1 MTFTSKV
8 NFNSPVYIPQ
18 MGEAS
23 AIANIAPSNRFR
35 AGHQERIIMSKQD
48 EAQNKFTNRLIN
60 ETSPYLL
67 QHAHNPV
74 DWYAWDEEAFDR
86 ARREDKPI
94 LLSIGYR
101 ACHWCHVMEDESFED
116 EAIARLMNDNF
127 INIKVDRE
135 ERPDLDAIYMN
146 AVQMMTG
153 SGGWPMTVF
162 LTPDGKPFYGGTYF
176 PPVDR
181 YGMPGFPRVL
191 ISVAEAYRAQRNEIE
206 NSAEGM
212 VGELNRL
219 DRIGAPKER
228 QEGELSYEI
237 ADHAATQLARTLD
250 PVHGG
255 FGNKPKFPPSM
266 ALEFLL
272 RHYNRTKDSGALKAV
287 ELTLNEMARGGMYD
301 QLGGGFHRYSV
312 DEKWLVPHFE
322 KMLYDN
328 ALLSRVYTDAFLATG
343 NEFYKRVAVETLDYV
358 AREMTDSQGGFY
370 STQDADSEGEEG
382 KFFVWTP
389 EEVTALLGAEDA
401 RLFNRYFDISEV
413 GNFEGH
419 NIAHVAE
426 DMDAIARL
434 MKVSPERLAEAV
446 ERGRKVLFEAREKR
460 VKPYRD
466 EKILTAWNGLM
477 TRSFAEASRAFDRND
492 YLEIATRNADFILT
506 KLRRD
511 GRLLRTHKDG
521 ESKLNGYLEDYAY
534 LIDGLLSLYE
544 ASFDTRWFEE
554 ARSLTETMIAQFW
567 DADEGGFFFTSAD
580 HEKLITRSKDFYDNA
595 IPSGNSAGAG
605 ALIRLALLT
614 GEDRYRSMAE
624 TILRLMKQGMM
635 RAPSAFGR
643 MLSALDMF
651 LASAYEIAII
661 GAPEAPETRAMV
673 DVVFKRYLP
682 NKVVAFAPDADSK
695 ASRTIKLLEGRD
707 RIEGQPATYVCR
719 QFYCQAPQTRA
730 EGLAEMLNAG

>member
-1 MTFTSKV
+1 MEIKH
-8 NFNSPVYIPQ
+8 FN
-18 MGEAS
+18 
-23 AIANIAPSNRFR
+23 
-35 AGHQERIIMSKQD
+35 QD
-48 EAQNKFTNRLIN
+48 GTPKYTNHLIN

-74 DWYAWDEEAFDR
+74 DWYAWNEEALDH
-86 ARREDKPI
+86 AQREDKPI

-116 EAIARLMNDNF
+116 EAIAQLMNDNF

-162 LTPDGKPFYGGTYF
+162 MTPDGKPFYGGTYF

-191 ISVAEAYRAQRNEIE
+191 ISVAEAYRAQRDEIE
-206 NSAEGM
+206 NSANGM
-212 VGELNRL
+212 VGELKRL
-219 DRIGAPKER
+219 DRIVAPKGA
-228 QEGELSYEI
+228 QEGELSYEL
-237 ADHAATQLARTLD
+237 ADQAATNLARMLD

-272 RHYNRTKDSGALKAV
+272 RHYHRTKDAGALKAV
-287 ELTLNEMARGGMYD
+287 ELTLDNMARGGMYD

-328 ALLSRVYTDAFLATG
+328 ALLSRIYTDAFLATG
-343 NEFYKRVAVETLDYV
+343 NEFYKRIAVETLDYV
-358 AREMTDSQGGFY
+358 AREMTDKDGGFY

-389 EEVTALLGAEDA
+389 EEVKALLGEEDA
-401 RLFNRYFDISEV
+401 RLFNRYFDVSES
-413 GNFEGH
+413 GNFEDH
-419 NIAHVAE
+419 NILHIDE
-426 DMDAIARL
+426 DMDVIARL
-434 MKVSPERLAEAV
+434 MKVSPERLVEV
-446 ERGRKVLFEAREKR
+446 IERGRKILFDAREKR
-460 VKPYRD
+460 IKPYRD

-477 TRSFAEASRAFDRND
+477 MRSFAEASRAFDRKD
-492 YLEIATRNADFILT
+492 YLEIVIRNADFLLT

-511 GRLLRTHKDG
+511 GRLLRTYKDG
-521 ESKLNGYLEDYAY
+521 ESKLNGYHEDYAY
-534 LIDGLLSLYE
+534 VIDGLLSLYE
-544 ASFDTRWFEE
+544 ASFDSRWFEE
-554 ARSLTETMIAQFW
+554 ARALAETMISQFW
-567 DADEGGFFFTSAD
+567 DAESGGFFFTSAD
-580 HEKLITRSKDFYDNA
+580 HEKLITRTKDFYDNA
-595 IPSGNSAGAG
+595 IPSGNSAAAS
-605 ALIRLALLT
+605 ALTRLALFT
-614 GEDRYRSMAE
+614 GEDRYRKMAE
-624 TILRLMKQGMM
+624 TILQLMKQAMM

-643 MLSALDMF
+643 MLSALDLF

-661 GAPEAPETRAMV
+661 GAPEAPETREIV

-682 NKVVAFAPDADSK
+682 NKVVAFAPGADSK
-695 ASRTIKLLEGRD
+695 ASEAIKLLEGRD
-707 RIEGQPATYVCR
+707 SIGGGATAYVCR
-719 QFYCQAPQTRA
+719 NFYCQAPQTSA
-730 EGLAEMLNAG
+730 EGLAEALNAN

>member
-1 MTFTSKV
+1 
-8 NFNSPVYIPQ
+8 
-18 MGEAS
+18 
-23 AIANIAPSNRFR
+23 
-35 AGHQERIIMSKQD
+35 MSKQD
-48 EAQNKFTNRLIN
+48 DAQHKFTNRLID

-74 DWYAWDEEAFDR
+74 DWHAWDEEAFDR

-116 EAIARLMNDNF
+116 EAIAQLMNDNF

-212 VGELNRL
+212 VGELKRL
-219 DRIGAPKER
+219 DRIVAPKGER
-228 QEGELSYEI
+228 EGELSYEI
-237 ADHAATQLARTLD
+237 ADHAATQLARALD

-272 RHYNRTKDSGALKAV
+272 RHYHRTKDAGALKAV
-287 ELTLNEMARGGMYD
+287 ELTLNNMARGGMYD

-343 NEFYKRVAVETLDYV
+343 NEFYKSVAVETLDYV

-401 RLFNRYFDISEV
+401 SLFNRYFDVSEV

-419 NIAHVAE
+419 NILHIDE
-426 DMDAIARL
+426 DIDVIARL
-434 MKVSPERLAEAV
+434 MKVSRERMAEAV
-446 ERGRKVLFEAREKR
+446 ERGRKILFEAREKR

-466 EKILTAWNGLM
+466 EKILTGWNGLM
-477 TRSFAEASRAFDRND
+477 IRSFAEASRAFDRND
-492 YLEIATRNADFILT
+492 YLKIAIRNADFLLT

-534 LIDGLLSLYE
+534 VVDGLLALYE
-544 ASFDTRWFEE
+544 ASFDPRWFEE
-554 ARSLTETMIAQFW
+554 AQALAGIMIAQFW
-567 DADEGGFFFTSAD
+567 DDEAGGFFFTSAD

-595 IPSGNSAGAG
+595 IPSGNSAAAA
-605 ALIRLALLT
+605 ALTRLALFT

-624 TILRLMKQGMM
+624 TILRLMKQAMM

-643 MLSALDMF
+643 MLSALDLF

-673 DVVFKRYLP
+673 DVIFKRYLP
-682 NKVVAFAPDADSK
+682 NKVVALAPEADSK
-695 ASRTIKLLEGRD
+695 PSRTIKLLEGRGKVD
-707 RIEGQPATYVCR
+707 GAATVYVCR
-719 QFYCQAPQTRA
+719 NFYCQAPQTSP
-730 EGLAEMLNAG
+730 EGLAEALNAN

>member
-1 MTFTSKV
+1 MEI
-8 NFNSPVYIPQ
+8 NHFN
-18 MGEAS
+18 
-23 AIANIAPSNRFR
+23 
-35 AGHQERIIMSKQD
+35 QD
-48 EAQNKFTNRLIN
+48 GTPKYTNHLIN

-74 DWYAWDEEAFDR
+74 DWHAWGEEAFTL
-86 ARREDKPI
+86 AQREDKPI

-101 ACHWCHVMEDESFED
+101 ACHWCHVQMDESFED
-116 EAIARLMNDNF
+116 EAIAQLMNDNF

-191 ISVAEAYRAQRNEIE
+191 ISVAEAYRAQRDEIE

-212 VGELNRL
+212 VGELKRL
-219 DRIGAPKER
+219 DRIAPPK
-228 QEGELSYEI
+228 GEPESELRYEI
-237 ADHAATQLARTLD
+237 ADQAATNLARALD
-250 PVHGG
+250 PINGG

-272 RHYNRTKDSGALKAV
+272 RHYHRTKDAGALKAV
-287 ELTLNEMARGGMYD
+287 ELTLNKMARGGMYD

-343 NEFYKRVAVETLDYV
+343 NEFYKRIAVETLDYV
-358 AREMTDSQGGFY
+358 TREMTDSEGGFY
-370 STQDADSEGEEG
+370 STQDADSEGIEG

-389 EEVTALLGAEDA
+389 EEVTALLGEEDA
-401 RLFNRYFDISEV
+401 RLFNRYFDVSEV
-413 GNFEGH
+413 GNFEDL
-419 NIAHVAE
+419 NILHIDE
-426 DMDAIARL
+426 ELDAIARL
-434 MKVSPERLAEAV
+434 MNVTPERLAEAV
-446 ERGRKVLFEAREKR
+446 ERGRKALFEEREKR
-460 VKPYRD
+460 IKPYRD

-477 TRSFAEASRAFDRND
+477 MRSFAEASRAFDRKD
-492 YLEIATRNADFILT
+492 YLEIAIGNADFILT
-506 KLRRD
+506 RLRRD
-511 GRLLRTHKDG
+511 GRLLRTSKDG

-534 LIDGLLSLYE
+534 LVDGLLSLYE
-544 ASFDTRWFEE
+544 ASFDLRWFEE
-554 ARSLTETMIAQFW
+554 ARELAETMITQFW
-567 DADEGGFFFTSAD
+567 DAEAAESGGFFFTSAD
-580 HEKLITRSKDFYDNA
+580 HEKLITRTKDFYDNA
-595 IPSGNSAGAG
+595 IPSGNSVAAF
-605 ALIRLALLT
+605 ALTRLALFT
-614 GEDRYRSMAE
+614 GEDRYRRMAE
-624 TILRLMKQGMM
+624 TIFRLMKPAMM

-643 MLSALDMF
+643 LLSALDLF

-661 GAPEAPETRAMV
+661 GEPEAPQTRAMV

-682 NKVVAFAPDADSK
+682 NKAVAFAPEADSK
-695 ASRTIKLLEGRD
+695 ASGAIKLLEGRG
-707 RIEGQPATYVCR
+707 RINGEATAYVCR
-719 QFYCQAPQTRA
+719 NFYCQAPQTRA
-730 EGLAEMLNAG
+730 EDLARALSEH

>member
-1 MTFTSKV
+1 MEIKH
-8 NFNSPVYIPQ
+8 FN
-18 MGEAS
+18 
-23 AIANIAPSNRFR
+23 
-35 AGHQERIIMSKQD
+35 QD
-48 EAQNKFTNRLIN
+48 GTPKYTNHLIN

-67 QHAHNPV
+67 QHSHNPV
-74 DWYAWDEEAFDR
+74 DWYAWNEEAFDR

-101 ACHWCHVMEDESFED
+101 ACHWCHVQMDESFEN
-116 EAIARLMNDNF
+116 EAIAQLMNDNF

-162 LTPDGKPFYGGTYF
+162 MTPEGKPFYGGTYF

-191 ISVAEAYRAQRNEIE
+191 ISVAEAYRAQRDEIE

-212 VGELNRL
+212 VGELKRL
-219 DRIGAPKER
+219 DRVVAPKGA

-237 ADHAATQLARTLD
+237 ADHAATNLARTLD

-272 RHYNRTKDSGALKAV
+272 RHYHRTKDAGALKAV
-287 ELTLNEMARGGMYD
+287 ELTLDKMARGGMYD

-358 AREMTDSQGGFY
+358 AREMTDKEGGFY

-389 EEVTALLGAEDA
+389 EEVATLLGEEDA
-401 RLFNRYFDISEV
+401 RLFNRYFDVSEV

-419 NIAHVAE
+419 NILHVDE
-426 DMDAIARL
+426 DIAVIARL
-434 MKVSPERLAEAV
+434 MKVSPERLAEV
-446 ERGRKVLFEAREKR
+446 IERGRKILFDAREKR

-477 TRSFAEASRAFDRND
+477 TRSFAEASRAFDRKD
-492 YLEIATRNADFILT
+492 YLEIAIRNADFLLT

-511 GRLLRTHKDG
+511 GRLLRTSKDG

-534 LIDGLLSLYE
+534 LVDGLLSLYE
-544 ASFDTRWFEE
+544 ASFDQRWFEE
-554 ARSLTETMIAQFW
+554 ARALAETMIAQFW
-567 DADEGGFFFTSAD
+567 DAEGAQSAQSAHSGGFFFTSAD

-595 IPSGNSAGAG
+595 IPSGNSVAAS
-605 ALIRLALLT
+605 ALTRLALFT
-614 GEDRYRSMAE
+614 GEARYRKMAE
-624 TILRLMKQGMM
+624 TILQLMKPAMM

-643 MLSALDMF
+643 MLSVLDLF
-651 LASAYEIAII
+651 LASTYEIAIV
-661 GAPEAPETRAMV
+661 GAPDSPETRAMV

-695 ASRTIKLLEGRD
+695 ASETIKLLEGRG
-707 RIEGQPATYVCR
+707 RINGATAAYVCR
-719 QFYCQAPQTRA
+719 NFYCQAPQTSA
-730 EGLAEMLNAG
+730 EALARTLNAD

>member
-1 MTFTSKV
+1 MEIKH
-8 NFNSPVYIPQ
+8 FNQ
-18 MGEAS
+18 DG
-23 AIANIAPSNRFR
+23 AP
-35 AGHQERIIMSKQD
+35 KY
-48 EAQNKFTNRLIN
+48 TNRLIN

-74 DWYAWDEEAFDR
+74 DWYAWNEEAFDR
-86 ARREDKPI
+86 AQREDKPI

-101 ACHWCHVMEDESFED
+101 ACHWCHVMEDESFEN
-116 EAIARLMNDNF
+116 EAIAQLMNDNF

-162 LTPDGKPFYGGTYF
+162 MTPDGKPFYGGTYF

-191 ISVAEAYRAQRNEIE
+191 ISVAEAYRAQRDDIE
-206 NSAEGM
+206 NSADEM
-212 VGELNRL
+212 VGELKRL
-219 DRIGAPKER
+219 DRVVAPKGA

-237 ADHAATQLARTLD
+237 ADQAATNLARMLD

-272 RHYNRTKDSGALKAV
+272 RHYHRTKDAGALKAV
-287 ELTLNEMARGGMYD
+287 ELTLDQMARGGMYD

-312 DEKWLVPHFE
+312 DEKWLAPHFE

-328 ALLSRVYTDAFLATG
+328 ALLSRIYTDAFLATG
-343 NEFYKRVAVETLDYV
+343 NEFYKRTAVETLDYV
-358 AREMTDSQGGFY
+358 AREMTNKEGGFY

-382 KFFVWTP
+382 KFFVWAP
-389 EEVTALLGAEDA
+389 EEVKSLLGEEDA
-401 RLFNRYFDISEV
+401 RLFNRYFDVSEV

-419 NIAHVAE
+419 NILHVDE
-426 DMDAIARL
+426 DIDVIARL
-434 MKVSPERLAEAV
+434 MKVSPERLAEV
-446 ERGRKVLFEAREKR
+446 IERGRKVLFDAREKR
-460 VKPYRD
+460 IKPYRD

-477 TRSFAEASRAFDRND
+477 MRSFAEASRAFDRKD
-492 YLEIATRNADFILT
+492 YLDIAIRNADFLLT

-511 GRLLRTHKDG
+511 GRLFRTSKDG

-534 LIDGLLSLYE
+534 VVDGLLSLYE
-544 ASFDTRWFEE
+544 ASFDLRWFEE
-554 ARSLTETMIAQFW
+554 ARALAETMISQFW
-567 DADEGGFFFTSAD
+567 DAESGGFFFTSAD
-580 HEKLITRSKDFYDNA
+580 HEKLITRTKDFYDNA
-595 IPSGNSAGAG
+595 IPSGNSAAAS
-605 ALIRLALLT
+605 ALMRLALFT
-614 GEDRYRSMAE
+614 GEDRYRKMAE
-624 TILRLMKQGMM
+624 TILLLMKQAMM

-643 MLSALDMF
+643 MLSALDLF

-661 GAPEAPETRAMV
+661 GALDAPETRAMV

-682 NKVVAFAPDADSK
+682 NKVVAFAPGADSK
-695 ASRTIKLLEGRD
+695 ASETIKLLEGRSS
-707 RIEGQPATYVCR
+707 IGGEATAYVCR
-719 QFYCQAPQTRA
+719 NFYCQAPQTGA
-730 EGLAEMLNAG
+730 EGLARALNAD